1 MGSAKASLLMTK
13 EDLVTF
19 FHPDLFIPDLDSLC
33 TGDPGKDDAIKSMVS
48 HLAHRKLFRNEKIVL
63 ETLRMREKLGS
74 TGIGKGVAIPHGRS
88 SVSKELTLLFARSAE
103 GVDFDAVDGKP
114 VHLFF
119 MILAPHVDKESLY
132 LPLLGKIV
140 EVTKNATVRRRL
152 MKADGFGAVT
162 DVLMK
167 AER

>member
-13 EDLVTF
+13 EDLVSF
-19 FHPDLFIPDLDSLC
+19 FHPDRFVPDLEC
-33 TGDPGKDDAIKSMVS
+33 HTKDDAIKAMVA
-48 HLAHRKLFRNEKIVL
+48 HLARRQAFRNERIVL

-88 SVSKELTLLFARSAE
+88 SVTKELTLLFARSTA
-103 GVDFDAVDGKP
+103 GIDFDAVDGKP

-140 EVTKNATVRRRL
+140 EVTRDATVRRRL
-152 MKADGFGAVT
+152 LKADDFASVT
-162 DVLMK
+162 RMLLK
-167 AER
+167 GEA